1 MAYLSGGV
9 ISATDFNTL
18 ADATNTIMGVGTGQ
32 SGYGQTV
39 TALANL
45 TTSTTVTAAQWSGFL
60 TILNNGLQHQSG
72 VGASLGSI
80 NYTAGSI
87 VTYFANVNTAT
98 TTISTNKASAA
109 ATGTVTAGS
118 SLPTTLSQTSVA
130 NTTAQTQSWTRT
142 ITFPNGDAAR
152 YFFNAG
158 GYINWAITATNTG
171 ATLRGADL
179 TTNWATNMASG
190 RIAGLTCI
198 GRGGTGGT
206 QNANATTLGYWNLT
220 AVNQTLAQIT
230 SANYRYEYNT
240 DFTRVQALR
249 SAANASGN
257 GDNGSTITLTF
268 DYSMAGHISAA
279 DLSNFNDN
287 INVAF
292 GVTFSIVEPEV
303 TYLTKSWT
311 NPTFA

>member
-1 MAYLSGGV
+1 MAYSSGGL

-18 ADATNTIMGVGTGQ
+18 ANATNTIMGVGTGQ

-39 TALANL
+39 TALTNL

-72 VGASLGSI
+72 AGASLGSV

-87 VTYFANVNTAT
+87 VTYFANINTAT

-118 SLPTTLSQTSVA
+118 SLSTTLSQTGTTS
-130 NTTAQTQSWTRT
+130 TTAQTQSWTRT
-142 ITFPNGDAAR
+142 VTFPSGDAAR

-171 ATLRGADL
+171 GSLRGADL
-179 TTNWATNMASG
+179 ATNWATNMASG
-190 RIAGLTCI
+190 RIAGLTSI
-198 GRGGTGGT
+198 GKGGTGGT
-206 QNANATTLGYWNLT
+206 INTNATTLGYWNLT
-220 AVNQTLAQIT
+220 ASNQTMAQLT
-230 SANYRYEYNT
+230 SSNYRYEYNT
-240 DFTRVQALR
+240 DFTRIQVLR

-257 GDNGSTITLTF
+257 GDNGAVITFTF

-279 DLSNFNDN
+279 DTTNFNDD

-292 GVTFSIVEPEV
+292 GVTFSIVEPEL
-303 TYLTKSWT
+303 TYLTKSWA